1 MKKAEALN
9 TFADGMVM
17 DINPLVMPN
26 SGLCNA
32 LNATL
37 ITFNGNEN
45 VLQNDMGNGR
55 VETAYLPEGY
65 VPMGT
70 AELGGIVYI
79 VSYNPLTDKCQ
90 IGSFPSPE
98 RNITSD
104 EISEQ
109 TKTISNNSFQGEW
122 TIDEHHKIIKSSIV
136 KLKLL
141 DDEYKLYPGDKYKI
155 YSDGVIKNV
164 NYLSDCQKG
173 DAGENIT
180 NYFGCHPRN
189 VTIHVVSLGDDGKI
203 TYLDSNQKWN
213 YKESV
218 DGTDITTEYYI
229 SNTDNLS
236 DKDNI
241 KKDIDSY
248 RSLVTTAYNIFNSK
262 VSGELALL
270 FEVEIIKS
278 FELTWDA
285 EVEDVSNGD
294 YDKQATIYFNSNWT
308 SDDPIINPSYL
319 VLSDSKTINGKLVIP
334 DTCQKGC
341 YENYPSFSRKN
352 DGESDKDVKITVG
365 RFQYESSDLENYIW
379 NYSVVPAM
387 KYGIMSQYEVS
398 GSINFSEIGS
408 GKIELIQWKY
418 YIEDNDFYIKLGID
432 AYPEK
437 NKKIYWVKINFIP
450 IENVYKEL
458 FKKIEDT
465 GKIKTVKIDDK
476 DCKKSGEEYTGD
488 EYTQYSY
495 TIDGKS
501 SYSGYFQ
508 ELLMLGSGSPTD
520 LQRNKLYVVDIVYKY
535 GSNDLYEFRH
545 QFKFLYT
552 IKIFNHKYL
561 NGPDDFSNIKL
572 SDEIFNYIQVESNC
586 EETLE
591 QSIEKSESFYPGTP
605 NDKDATCYGCQYV
618 VIGNKNNLTVN
629 NIPSFKKYSELFSI
643 VRQNEDKVNVSIEIP
658 ENPITNTATIT
669 SDDSNTEKE
678 KISPILMT
686 KADDYKNQDPDK
698 WATGTGSDFE
708 KAQDQFKVTPSS
720 KTGYSC
726 EFKIQGSYYNKLNA
740 VYTEKDIT
748 AQSTVTSVIANKTD
762 LENGG
767 GYSAT
772 DQTAK
777 MWFAIGNGNNKSGD
791 DWTLTFYPIRNE
803 WGTAL
808 HAEDFDWD
816 GYDDRNQISNWWDNL
831 SNDPGNVWTGLQN
844 TPKNQYNFP
853 VIEWYGRDD
862 GWIKD
867 DDNNKNIT
875 NTYAIWAATDGGH
888 LIPLNTQYKT
898 AEEAGKAVVNF
909 LTQIYH
915 VDTSGTTYKGIRV
928 KAVAYLT
935 NFKETW
941 KIKINSEFVIDN
953 PNNTIYIDK
962 KSLSDII
969 NNIDEEYISNTFNI
983 DAGTYEKTSKSTT
996 INFQHTFKSD
1006 STELQEKFQSDK
1018 QTTVGCLFKN
1028 NWTGTSEETVSR
1040 NSNNLYIVN
1049 PDDKSLYIANP
1060 TNLKNYLRKNCSFD
1074 FQDTY
1079 IKMSGGTKTNKD
1091 TKLINYLVYQDSRLL
1106 FKESGLQGSPKIRF
1120 SDTDGEGD
1128 KSYWIITNNTTF
1140 EFPL

>member
-104 EISEQ
+104 EISDQ
-109 TKTISNNSFQGEW
+109 TKAITNSSFQDKW
-122 TIDEHHKIIKSSIV
+122 TTDENHKIIKSSIV

-155 YSDGVIKNV
+155 YSDGIIKNV

-173 DAGENIT
+173 DAGTDIT

-229 SNTDNLS
+229 SNTNNLS
-236 DKDNI
+236 NKENI

-285 EVEDVSNGD
+285 EVEDISDGD

-319 VLSDSKTINGKLVIP
+319 VLSDSKTINGKLEIP

-341 YENYPSFSRKN
+341 YENYPSSFSRKN
-352 DGESDKDVKITVG
+352 DGESDEDVKITVG
-365 RFQYESSDLENYIW
+365 QFQYESSDLENYIW

-437 NKKIYWVKINFIP
+437 NKKIHWVKINFIP
-450 IENVYKEL
+450 IENVNKEL

-465 GKIKTVKIDDK
+465 GKIKTVKIDGK
-476 DCKKSGEEYTGD
+476 DCKQSGEEYTGD
-488 EYTQYSY
+488 EYADYSY
-495 TIDGKS
+495 TIDDKS

-535 GSNDLYEFRH
+535 GSDDLYEFRH

-572 SDEIFNYIQVESNC
+572 SDEIFKYIQVESNC

-591 QSIEKSESFYPGTP
+591 QSIEKSEGFYPDIP
-605 NDKDATCYGCQYV
+605 NNKDATCYGCQYV

-629 NIPSFKKYSELFSI
+629 NTPSFKKYYELFSI
-643 VRQNEDKVNVSIEIP
+643 VKQNMDKVNVTIEIP

-678 KISPILMT
+678 KISPKLMA

-720 KTGYSC
+720 NTGYTC

-740 VYTEKDIT
+740 IYTEKDIT
-748 AQSTVTSVIANKTD
+748 AQSTITSVIANKTD
-762 LENGG
+762 LEDGG

-772 DQTAK
+772 NQTANK
-777 MWFAIGNGNNKSGD
+777 WFSISSGD
-791 DWTLTFYPIRNE
+791 NPGGKGWTIMFYPNQDE
-803 WGTAL
+803 WDSTIGSPSEAL
-808 HAEDFDWD
+808 EDA
-816 GYDDRNQISNWWDNL
+816 YTISNWWDNL
-831 SNDPGNVWTGLQN
+831 SNDPKGVWNALQN

-853 VIEWYGRDD
+853 IIKWYKRGR
-862 GWIKD
+862 GWTRNDTTGKNL
-867 DDNNKNIT
+867 DNT
-875 NTYAIWAATDGGH
+875 WSIWATLDNGH
-888 LIPLNTQYKT
+888 ITPLNGVYTSV
-898 AEEAGKAVVNF
+898 EEAGKAVVNF

-915 VDTSGTTYKGIRV
+915 VDTSGTIYKGIRV

-941 KIKINSEFVIDN
+941 KIKINSEFVIN
-953 PNNTIYIDK
+953 IPNNTIYIDK
-962 KSLSDII
+962 KSLSNII
-969 NNIDEEYISNTFNI
+969 DNIDTEYISDTSNI
-983 DAGTYEKTSKSTT
+983 NAGNNEITSKPTT

-1006 STELQEKFQSDK
+1006 STNLQEKFQSDK
-1018 QTTVGCLFKN
+1018 QTTVGCLLKN

-1079 IKMSGGTKTNKD
+1079 IKMSGGAKTNKD
-1091 TKLINYLVYQDSRLL
+1091 TKLINYLTYQDSKLL
-1106 FKESGLQGSPKIRF
+1106 FKESGLQGSPSYRI
-1120 SDTDGEGD
+1120 SDTDGEGGEC
-1128 KSYWIITNNTTF
+1128 YYLITNNTEF
-1140 EFPL
+1140 EFPI